1 MRPRGVS
8 CSRWPGWATCAPTAD
23 CSRYAPRV
31 LELGYAYLSSLSLP
45 EAAQPHLE
53 ELVAQVHESSSVS
66 VLDRDE
72 VVYVARFSTRRA

>member
-1 MRPRGVS
+1 
-8 CSRWPGWATCAPTAD
+8 
-23 CSRYAPRV
+23 V

-53 ELVAQVHESSSVS
+53 ELVAQVHESSSVP
-66 VLDRDE
+66 VLDGDE